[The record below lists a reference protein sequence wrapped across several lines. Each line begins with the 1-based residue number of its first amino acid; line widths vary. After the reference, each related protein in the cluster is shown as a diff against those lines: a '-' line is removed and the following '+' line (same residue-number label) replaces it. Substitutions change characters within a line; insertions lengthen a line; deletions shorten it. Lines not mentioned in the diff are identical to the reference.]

1 MTPTR
6 VLLIEDNPG
15 DAELIA
21 ISLEGAGGYQLEVC
35 GRLSEAVER
44 IARNGLDLILLD
56 LGLPDSEGLDTFL
69 RVNAR
74 APHLPIVVLT
84 GSEDDTLAL
93 QAVRE
98 GAQDYLVKGVASPL
112 LLRSLRYA
120 LERKRGQEALRL
132 SQTQLA
138 EAQRVAH
145 VGSFVWDVGASSP
158 TWSDEMYRIM
168 GLDRESFLSTPEGIG
183 LLVYPDDRPMVERVI
198 AEALATARPFAMQ
211 HRIVRPDGG
220 VRVLDTRG
228 EVLVDGSD
236 RPARLVG
243 VSQDITE
250 RKRAENVL
258 RQREQE
264 LRAARDQAVQA
275 SEFKSQFLANMS
287 HEIRTPMNGVLG
299 IAHLLLETE
308 NDPQKRTYL
317 RALKESGHNLL
328 SIINDI
334 LDFSKVEAGQL
345 ELENL
350 ELDLRELVGTA
361 VALFESQ
368 ALAKGLELKYVFSP
382 GVPPVVLGDPVRV
395 RQVLINLLSNAVKF
409 SDTGGVTVKVRA
421 APSDRVRFEVTDTGI
436 GIRPDDHQRI
446 LDPFRQA
453 DSSTTRRFGGTG
465 LGIPICRQLV
475 ALMGGEFD
483 YVSEFG
489 KGSCFWF
496 EIPLPAAGKLVEPA
510 VSQAQNQSR
519 EQHEVR
525 SGGRKVLLAEDNQVN
540 RLVAEAML
548 RSLGYQVE
556 VAENGAEAVAAAGR
570 TPYAFI
576 LMDCLMPEMDGY
588 EATALIR
595 RQSGPGATTPII
607 ALTALAMKGDRE
619 KCLAAGMD
627 DYLSKP
633 LAPAALSAALERCG
647 IILDR
652 PNAEAV
658 GL

>member
-21 ISLEGAGGYQLEVC
+21 ISLEGAGGFQLEVC

-74 APHLPIVVLT
+74 APHVPIVVLT

-98 GAQDYLVKGVASPL
+98 GAQDYLVKGVASSL

-145 VGSFVWDVGASSP
+145 VGSFVWDVGAPSP
-158 TWSDEMYRIM
+158 TWSDELYRIM
-168 GLDRESFLSTPEGIG
+168 GLDRESFLSTPEGIS
-183 LLVYPDDRPMVERVI
+183 LLVHPDDRPMVERVM

-250 RKRAENVL
+250 RKKAEDVL
-258 RQREQE
+258 REREQE

-361 VALFESQ
+361 VGLFDSQ
-368 ALAKGLELKYVFSP
+368 ALAKGLELNCVFSP
-382 GVPPVVLGDPVRV
+382 GIPPVVLGDPVRV

-409 SDTGGVTVKVRA
+409 SDTGGVTVSVQTA
-421 APSDRVRFEVTDTGI
+421 QSDRVRFEVTDTGI

-475 ALMGGEFD
+475 ALMGGDFD

-489 KGSCFWF
+489 NGSCFWF
-496 EIPLPAAGKLVEPA
+496 EIPLPASGKLVEPA
-510 VSQAQNQSR
+510 VLQTQNQPQ
-519 EQHEVR
+519 ELPEVR
-525 SGGRKVLLAEDNQVN
+525 SGGQKVLLVEDNQVN

-548 RSLGYQVE
+548 RSLGYRVE

-607 ALTALAMKGDRE
+607 ALTALAMNGDRE

-633 LAPAALSAALERCG
+633 LARAALSAALERCG
-647 IILDR
+647 IRLDG
-652 PNAEAV
+652 PNVEAV

>member
-1 MTPTR
+1 MTKVRT
-6 VLLIEDNPG
+6 LLIEDNPG

-21 ISLEGAGGYQLEVC
+21 IALERAGNYRLETC
-35 GRLSEAVER
+35 ARLSDALESIE
-44 IARNGLDLILLD
+44 RNGLDLILVD

-69 RVNAR
+69 KVNER

-84 GSEDDTLAL
+84 GSEDDSLAL

-98 GAQDYLVKGVASPL
+98 GAQDYLVKGVSSSL

-120 LERKRGQEALRL
+120 LERKRAQEALRL
-132 SQTQLA
+132 SQRQLTD
-138 EAQRVAH
+138 AQRVAH
-145 VGSFVWDVGASSP
+145 VGSFVVDYSSGSTAWSEELFRIFGLEPDSFQP
-158 TWSDEMYRIM
+158 TQDAVRGFLHPE
-168 GLDRESFLSTPEGIG
+168 DRVTA
-183 LLVYPDDRPMVERVI
+183 ERVTE
-198 AEALATARPFAMQ
+198 EALATGRSFRVES
-211 HRIVRPDGG
+211 RIVRTDGEI
-220 VRVLDTRG
+220 RTLDTRG
-228 EVLVDGSD
+228 EVITDGSG
-236 RPARLVG
+236 RPVRLLG

-250 RKRAENVL
+250 RKKAEDVL

-264 LRAARDQAVQA
+264 LRAARDQAIQA

-299 IAHLLLETE
+299 MAHLLLEME

-345 ELENL
+345 ELESI
-350 ELDLRELVGTA
+350 ELDLHALIDTA
-361 VALFESQ
+361 VALFRAQ
-368 ALAKGLELKYVFSP
+368 AEEKGVLLEHRIDAE
-382 GVPPVVLGDPVRV
+382 VPRWVKGDPVRI

-409 SDTGGVTVKVRA
+409 TDAGRVQVRA
-421 APSDRVRFEVTDTGI
+421 GVPAHGRVRIEVGDTGI
-436 GIRPDDHQRI
+436 GIRLADHQRI

-475 ALMGGEFD
+475 SLMGGSFD
-483 YVSEFG
+483 YSSEPG
-489 KGSCFWF
+489 KGSTFWF
-496 EIPLPAAGKLVEPA
+496 EVPLPAAGPA
-510 VSQAQNQSR
+510 AADAGALRAPVAEEGVPAAQGKPAG
-519 EQHEVR
+519 V
-525 SGGRKVLLAEDNQVN
+525 VLLAEDNPVN

-548 RSLGYQVE
+548 RELGYEVD
-556 VAENGAEAVAAAGR
+556 VAENGVEAVAAAR
-570 TPYAFI
+570 RKSYAFM

-588 EATALIR
+588 EATAAIR
-595 RQSGPGATTPII
+595 RELGPARRTPII

-633 LAPAALSAALERCG
+633 LSPAALTAALERCG
-647 IILDR
+647 IS
-652 PNAEAV
+652 V
-658 GL
+658 GASAGSR